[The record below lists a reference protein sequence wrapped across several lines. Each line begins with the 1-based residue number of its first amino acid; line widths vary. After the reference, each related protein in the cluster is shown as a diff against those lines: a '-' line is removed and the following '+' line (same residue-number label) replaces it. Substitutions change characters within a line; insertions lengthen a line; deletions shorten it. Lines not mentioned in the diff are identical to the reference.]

1 MSLTAQSD
9 AQRAVIDELS
19 RPAGR
24 VLSQR
29 SSPGGWIAEL
39 RKAGGADADASTVQF
54 VKERRIG
61 AKQLH
66 AVAFRT
72 VDGQSRSFV
81 IGTEQDETGA
91 WHVSGMAGGGGNDP
105 HRERPW
111 VNLAG
116 WGWPASFYGGGNVI
130 GNGCEAA
137 HRVRLRFKNGVELE
151 DTVDD
156 SLVLFIADRAVN
168 APASVD
174 ILDSAGLV
182 METHRAY

>member
-1 MSLTAQSD
+1 MAQSD
-9 AQRAVIDELS
+9 AQRAVIDELT

-24 VLSQR
+24 VLTQR
-29 SSPGGWIAEL
+29 TSLSGLTAEL
-39 RKAGGADADASTVQF
+39 RRGGGADADASTVRF

-72 VDGQSRSFV
+72 VDGQSRAFV
-81 IGTEQDETGA
+81 IGTEQDKTGA

-116 WGWPASFYGGGNVI
+116 WGWPAAFYGGGKVS
-130 GNGCEAA
+130 GKGCEAA
-137 HRVRLRFKNGVELE
+137 NRVRLRFKNGVELE
-151 DTVDD
+151 DTIDD
-156 SLVLFIADRAVN
+156 GLVLFIADRAVN
-168 APASVD
+168 PPAAVD

-182 METHRAY
+182 IESHAGY

>member
-1 MSLTAQSD
+1 MAQAD
-9 AQRAVIDELS
+9 ARRAVIDELS
-19 RPAGR
+19 RLAGR
-24 VLSQR
+24 VLTQR
-29 SSPGGWIAEL
+29 TSPHRWTREL
-39 RKAGGADADASTVQF
+39 RKAGGADADASTVLF
-54 VKERRIG
+54 LKERRIG

-72 VDGQSRSFV
+72 VDGRSRSFV
-81 IGTEQDETGA
+81 VGTEQDKTRA
-91 WHVSGMAGGGGNDP
+91 WHVSAMAGGGVNDP

-116 WGWPASFYGGGNVI
+116 WGWPASFYGGGKVI
-130 GNGCEAA
+130 GNGCEAV

-156 SLVLFIADRAVN
+156 RLVLFIADRAVN

-182 METHRAY
+182 MESHMAY